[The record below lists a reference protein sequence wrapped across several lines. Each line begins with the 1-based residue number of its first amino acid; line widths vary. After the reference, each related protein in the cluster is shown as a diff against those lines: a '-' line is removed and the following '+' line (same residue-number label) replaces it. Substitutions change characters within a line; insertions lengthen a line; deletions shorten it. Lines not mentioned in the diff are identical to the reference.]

1 MKALVTAASKHGA
14 TREIGETIARV
25 LEEHGLSAELVDIDK
40 VRDLDSYDV
49 YVVGSGS
56 TWAIGSRGRAVS
68 STRTPAS
75 SPSGRR
81 GCLPAA
87 R

>member
-40 VRDLDSYDV
+40 VRDLDSYDA
-49 YVVGSGS
+49 YGSEADLPGH
-56 TWAIGSRGRAVS
+56 SRGRAVS